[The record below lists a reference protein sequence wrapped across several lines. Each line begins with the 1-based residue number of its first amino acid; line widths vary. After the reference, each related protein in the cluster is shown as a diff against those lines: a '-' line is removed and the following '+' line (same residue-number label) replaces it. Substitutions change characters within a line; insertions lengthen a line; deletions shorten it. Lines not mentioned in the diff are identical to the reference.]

1 MVYTIL
7 LTENSNSNDI
17 VIIKACET
25 QLLLNLHFLFLSM
38 FFFRLPL
45 TIMDLCLDPLI
56 IFKTPSC
63 LVFASDY
70 IHVILCFIMCQE
82 KW

>member
-38 FFFRLPL
+38 FFLDYPSPL
-45 TIMDLCLDPLI
+45 WICALI
-56 IFKTPSC
+56 
-63 LVFASDY
+63 L
-70 IHVILCFIMCQE
+70 
-82 KW
+82 W